1 VVFTMT
7 EDPDWDGETRRI
19 DPEMLRDHLGDD
31 LAPFTYLITGPPAMV
46 DGVVQTLENAGI
58 PEAQVRPE
66 RFSGY

>member
-1 VVFTMT
+1 
-7 EDPDWDGETRRI
+7 
-19 DPEMLRDHLGDD
+19 MLRDHLGDD
-31 LAPFTYLITGPPAMV
+31 LAAFTYLITGPPAMV